1 MPEQLKTIEKNLRR
15 SASKGDIQEYLNVLG
30 EGMAELTKKVIEL
43 DNKISVLSG
52 EKEENVGSLSVKE
65 RKKVEGVRLRFRDLL
80 KRIEELEKF
89 KNELGRVNDGR

>member
-15 SASKGDIQEYLNVLG
+15 NASKGDIQGYLDVLG
-30 EGMAELTKKVIEL
+30 EGMVELTKKVIEL

-80 KRIEELEKF
+80 NRVEELERF